1 MRRTDVTLIVG
12 ALAAMPTP
20 AWALPEAS
28 DDALAP
34 PPASPPAS
42 SPPASSPLVVS
53 STQHDERN
61 WWELY
66 ARGRAL
72 LLEERYAEAAALF
85 GFLETSASDQ
95 QRRLLASEL
104 AMIAR
109 ALEGEHVA
117 VRPDQVR
124 TSDELALLYSTAFI
138 YGFGSSAWVAL
149 QTEPGSFAGAV
160 LPFAVLTTASVGGV
174 AAADSYRPIQLGV
187 AHGISGGLYLGFLQG
202 VWIVGAQ
209 NAIAT
214 RQNATPWN
222 SARASTVLWSG
233 ATAGAVIG
241 GVVASSENP
250 PPGNVS
256 YVVSASVWGGLLS
269 GLSGAAFQ
277 SSTDVRGETALLT
290 AGVGQNVGLALG
302 LLTVPRARL
311 PIARVRVTDMGAL
324 GGGLLASGLYLAA
337 VGDDADPQL
346 GFGAAALGAG
356 TGLGLSWWLTR
367 DWQAQETR
375 PRPLY
380 DIERSIS
387 PILVPVRGGM
397 YFGLG
402 ALL

>member
-1 MRRTDVTLIVG
+1 MRRTDVILILG
-12 ALAAMPTP
+12 GLAVMPTP
-20 AWALPEAS
+20 GWALPEAS
-28 DDALAP
+28 DDALAAP
-34 PPASPPAS
+34 PVSTPVSAPVSTPV
-42 SPPASSPLVVS
+42 VVS

-66 ARGRAL
+66 SRGRAL

-85 GFLETSASDQ
+85 GFLETSASDEE
-95 QRRLLASEL
+95 RRLLASEL

-109 ALEGEHVA
+109 ALEGEHAA

-174 AAADSYRPIQLGV
+174 AAADGYRPLQLGV
-187 AHGISGGLYLGFLQG
+187 PHGISGGMYLGFLQG

-209 NAIAT
+209 HAIAT
-214 RQNATPWN
+214 RQNAARWD
-222 SARASTVLWSG
+222 SARVSTILWSG

-250 PPGNVS
+250 APGNVS
-256 YVVSASVWGGLLS
+256 YAVSASVWGGLLS
-269 GLSGAAFQ
+269 GLSGAALQ
-277 SSTDVRGETALLT
+277 SSTDVRGETALVA

-302 LLTVPRARL
+302 LLTVPEARL
-311 PIARVRVTDMGAL
+311 PIARVRVTDIGGL
-324 GGGLLASGLYLAA
+324 GGGLLASGLYLALA
-337 VGDDADPQL
+337 GDDADPQL

-367 DWQAQETR
+367 DWQVPKSR
-375 PRPLY
+375 PRPIY
-380 DIERSIS
+380 DIQHAIY
-387 PILVPVRGGM
+387 PVVVPTRGGM

-402 ALL
+402 AAL